1 MPSRAMMRF
10 TRSSSGAV
18 TAKVQSQKSTSW
30 LSKRPMASMPTA
42 VAPAAFAASMR
53 RWVSRAM
60 YLWVIRFRSA
70 RAFSS

>member
-1 MPSRAMMRF
+1 
-10 TRSSSGAV
+10 
-18 TAKVQSQKSTSW
+18 
-30 LSKRPMASMPTA
+30 MPTA

-70 RAFSS
+70 RAFSF